1 MRFTTILALVAATIT
16 GASAAHAQQ
25 TKQLSIATGGTGGV
39 YYPLGGGFG
48 NILGKELPGVTA
60 TAQVTGGSVAN
71 LQLIGS
77 GKADLCFT
85 PGRRGLG
92 RRSTAPTSSPA
103 ASCRSGRWPS
113 CIPTTCTW

>member
-1 MRFTTILALVAATIT
+1 MKLKALLAAAIAVAIGAAATAT
-16 GASAAHAQQ
+16 AQQ
-25 TKQLSIATGGTGGV
+25 NRQLSIVTGGTGGV

-77 GKADLCFT
+77 GKVERSARPIRRPTCPSLGLSFKEA
-85 PGRRGLG
+85 GEAAAVMGRGL
-92 RRSTAPTSSPA
+92 RP
-103 ASCRSGRWPS
+103 
-113 CIPTTCTW
+113 